1 MAPKSAAC
9 SDRKVR
15 LADDTALVTGR
26 AGIEAENNGQPR
38 SLRVVF
44 LNTWTKTPKGWKF
57 IAWKKYSP
65 H

>member
-1 MAPKSAAC
+1 
-9 SDRKVR
+9 VR